1 MLWSTY
7 NKTIKD
13 IVRAKNFWIVL
24 FIVNIVII
32 HSVFAGQYRGDNERN
47 FILYYL
53 DYVQMI
59 SNMCCATLLSYAL
72 PIFTISTVV
81 LVLNRD
87 YNDDFFEIEKSSN
100 VSICAYLTGRL
111 WALLSLNLLALIVF
125 HTLSVHLYVF
135 TRNGVNDL
143 NIFEYL
149 IDSTIR
155 ILRIDF
161 CVAMPT
167 IIFYIGLALVIGT
180 LFKNGI
186 ASAIVSIGYVIF
198 FYIANLMFRWKY
210 ASIYF
215 DYFSPIPN
223 KLRDY
228 FHFFNTSEFE
238 GMVKYFGLSIE
249 KALFCI
255 AFLVGVAI
263 LCSAVSYL
271 RIRKRSI

>member
-1 MLWSTY
+1 
-7 NKTIKD
+7 
-13 IVRAKNFWIVL
+13 
-24 FIVNIVII
+24 
-32 HSVFAGQYRGDNERN
+32 
-47 FILYYL
+47 
-53 DYVQMI
+53 MI
-59 SNMCCATLLSYAL
+59 SNICCATLLSYSL

-87 YNDDFFEIEKSSN
+87 YNDAFFEIEKSSN

-161 CVAMPT
+161 CVVMPT

-210 ASIYF
+210 APIYF

-238 GMVKYFGLSIE
+238 GMVKYFNLSIG
-249 KALFCI
+249 KVLFCI
-255 AFLVGVAI
+255 AFLVGFGVV
-263 LCSAVSYL
+263 CSIISYL
-271 RIRKRSI
+271 RIRKRTV